1 MTTGAAQTP
10 LRIADDRNLTTRDGR
25 VAPIVAGVD
34 GSAES
39 TVAVDAAV
47 DVAGEL
53 EAPIVFVYV
62 RRGPA
67 GILGEPT
74 YQERL
79 TAAMARG
86 RRVLDDAL
94 EVAASAGVPAEGEI
108 LEGSP
113 RRKIAEFARSRG
125 AQLVVVG
132 SRRRK
137 VRRSVSRGVTRASSR
152 PVLVAKS
159 PARLAA
165 AGSVV

>member
-1 MTTGAAQTP
+1 MTTGAAHTG
-10 LRIADDRNLTTRDGR
+10 LRIADDRDMPAGEGQ

-34 GSAES
+34 GSSAS

-53 EAPIVFVYV
+53 GGPIVFVYV

-86 RRVLDDAL
+86 RRVLDEAL
-94 EVAASAGVPAEGEI
+94 QTAAAAGVPAEGEI

-113 RRKIAEFARSRG
+113 RRRIAEFARSRG

-137 VRRSVSRGVTRASSR
+137 VGRSVSRGVTRASSR

-159 PARLAA
+159 PARLAV